1 MKRVLLISY
10 YFPPILDV
18 GGLRA
23 LGFVQNLSAF
33 GWEPYVL
40 SVKDPDTSLCKVGP
54 ENPPGDIK
62 TFYCRSWFNLNR
74 ITWKA
79 NGVLRLLL
87 KAFGVK
93 LEDNI
98 VQELFCLPD
107 VYAGWVLP
115 AYLTGL
121 RLIKQ
126 HDIDVIY
133 VSSKPFSSVL
143 SGVMLKRATNKP
155 LVLDFR
161 DPVSF
166 PDNLF
171 ADNRAGRLRQ
181 QMVRKIERFTLANA
195 DYLITTTRETL
206 SRYKKLY
213 PFLKNRSTTLYNG
226 YFLPPDT
233 RPVPRGFDTFTIVY
247 IGNFYYGL
255 VPCDTFFQALK
266 QIADQ
271 QLIPAGKFRFLYVGA
286 LREKA
291 NWLEKMRQRYES
303 GRCCRNHR
311 SRVKIRSTA
320 DTATIGIDAAAHR
333 AADDQHQTLRESA

>member
-10 YFPPILDV
+10 YFPPLLDV

-23 LGFVQNLSAF
+23 LGFAQNLPAF

-40 SVKDPDTSLCKVGP
+40 SVKNPDASLCKVGP
-54 ENPPGDIK
+54 ESPTGDIK
-62 TFYCRSWFNLNR
+62 TFYCRSWFHLNR

-79 NGVLRLLL
+79 NGVLKLLL

-93 LEDNI
+93 LDDNI

-107 VYAGWVLP
+107 VYAGWVFP
-115 AYLTGL
+115 AYQTGL

-126 HDIDVIY
+126 YDIDVVY

-166 PDNLF
+166 PGNLF
-171 ADNRAGRLRQ
+171 SNNSAGRLRRQ
-181 QMVRKIERFTLANA
+181 VVRKIERFTLANA
-195 DYLITTTRETL
+195 DHLITTTRETL
-206 SRYKKLY
+206 NRYKKLY
-213 PFLKNRSTTLYNG
+213 PFLKNRSTILYNG
-226 YFLPPDT
+226 YFLPTDT
-233 RPVPRGFDTFTIVY
+233 RPIPHEFDTFTIVY

-266 QIADQ
+266 QISDQ
-271 QLIPAGKFRFLYVGA
+271 QLIPSGKFRFLYVGA
-286 LREKA
+286 IREKA
-291 NWLEKMRQRYES
+291 NWLEEMRQRYES
-303 GRCCRNHR
+303 GQCC
-311 SRVKIRSTA
+311 
-320 DTATIGIDAAAHR
+320 
-333 AADDQHQTLRESA
+333 